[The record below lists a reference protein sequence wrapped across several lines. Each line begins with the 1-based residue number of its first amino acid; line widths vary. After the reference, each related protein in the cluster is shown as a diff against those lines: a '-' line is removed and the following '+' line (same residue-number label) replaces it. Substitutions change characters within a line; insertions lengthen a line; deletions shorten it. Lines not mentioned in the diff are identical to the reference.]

1 MLLLNQLQIWNDLPI
16 TFERSLWRLTA
27 PSTCVDVVFTMYC
40 SLSLVRWCHLHTF
53 ATHSKFTSI
62 FLFKKFFLHALFFFF
77 VLDFIGLIP
86 FGSIPYMFWPRNSVI
101 IVYLKYLFWRRSDLQ
116 YISFPWE
123 YFPVFIVHRL
133 FHCTVTCSFSSWH
146 CWISCTFCFIFS
158 SSLSKKLCP
167 TCLNNL
173 GLCLFLLIPHSQ
185 CFISPHISHCLDS
198 VGENRQYL
206 PFCICFR

>member
-1 MLLLNQLQIWNDLPI
+1 M
-16 TFERSLWRLTA
+16 
-27 PSTCVDVVFTMYC
+27 
-40 SLSLVRWCHLHTF
+40 LSLQCIARSVWSGDVICIHLQHT
-53 ATHSKFTSI
+53 ANSLLSS
-62 FLFKKFFLHALFFFF
+62 FLKNFFSMHFFLC
-77 VLDFIGLIP
+77 VLDFISLIP
-86 FGSIPYMFWPRNSVI
+86 FGSIIYMFWPRNSVI

-116 YISFPWE
+116 PISFPWE
-123 YFPVFIVHRL
+123 YFPVFIVHCL

-167 TCLNNL
+167 TRLNNL

-185 CFISPHISHCLDS
+185 CFISPHISHSLDS

-206 PFCICFR
+206 LFCICFR